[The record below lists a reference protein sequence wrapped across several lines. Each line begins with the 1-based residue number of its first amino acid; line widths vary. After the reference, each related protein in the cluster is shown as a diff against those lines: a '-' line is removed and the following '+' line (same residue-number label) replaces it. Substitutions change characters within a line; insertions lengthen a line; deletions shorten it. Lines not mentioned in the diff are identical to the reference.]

1 MTITLT
7 VEELKAHEKA
17 LNEWAST
24 RTNFSARWLH
34 SNSDGSSMS
43 FPSRQDFTRYE
54 AALKDY
60 DAKNPMPRLLPSV

>member
-7 VEELKAHEKA
+7 IAELKDHEIA
-17 LNEWAST
+17 LHSW
-24 RTNFSARWLH
+24 TNNRATFSAKWLH
-34 SNSDGSSMS
+34 SNSDGSSMG

-60 DAKNPMPRLLPSV
+60 DAKNPMPRLLPNV